1 MGLNVL
7 PFGPSVWGV
16 WSGSS
21 FQARSDLNLRSSVV
35 GLRSWV
41 LVFDLGVM
49 GHGSSGDGQDTSSSS
64 TDCQIWRVI
73 TIIALEAGDT
83 PAGPAVLRHPPKR
96 LALSQAGHRPSEPLA
111 GSSHCGALNHI
122 AISRLV
128 SNLTR
133 PAQLPDTARD
143 IETRNLPVV
152 VLATYTAT
160 VAVRCDSECLTFL
173 CSRDSRLGPSPCI
186 IM

>member
-1 MGLNVL
+1 MDLRGMGKTLAAAQPIVK
-7 PFGPSVWGV
+7 FG
-16 WSGSS
+16 
-21 FQARSDLNLRSSVV
+21 
-35 GLRSWV
+35 
-41 LVFDLGVM
+41 
-49 GHGSSGDGQDTSSSS
+49 
-64 TDCQIWRVI
+64 RVI

-83 PAGPAVLRHPPKR
+83 PAALRRPPKR